1 MTAIGCSYM
10 YNAIVILAKL
20 QEVDI
25 ITSVF
30 QLKELKFDKV
40 KWFNQGQERFDHG
53 ESLDSSL
60 DPPYSK
66 ALFRVCSFYCTVF

>member
-1 MTAIGCSYM
+1 MMTAIGCSYM

-30 QLKELKFDKV
+30 QLKELKFDEV
-40 KWFNQGQERFDHG
+40 K
-53 ESLDSSL
+53 
-60 DPPYSK
+60 
-66 ALFRVCSFYCTVF
+66 